1 MLTYLYLIAGLA
13 LLILGGDYLVKG
25 GVAIAKRFKVPSLII
40 GMTIVAFG
48 TSSPEFIVSL
58 QSALQGH
65 PEISLGNVVGS
76 NIANIGIILGITA
89 LILPMAVNRTSVK
102 IDVPF
107 MIFCSLLFYILAQDC
122 SIGRGEG
129 VILVTLLVLFT
140 LLSIY
145 KGKKENPVEEPVK
158 EDTKKEKELNMIS
171 AIIMIVASCAA
182 LTVGA
187 NLLIDSAVSI
197 AKDFGVS
204 ERVISVTLVA
214 FGTSIPELATSI
226 MAAIRKENDIA
237 IGNVVGSNI
246 FNIGIVAGVPAFVI
260 GGIPSFSF
268 SYIDVAAMLLSRKP
282 EFENVDM
289 DLVVRMCLLHGF
301 EFRPDQDNTAAGN
314 TCHQEDLLP
323 QNEPGAKRI
332 EETVRLLDQPE
343 WKDQPETQRI
353 LEEMSRME
361 TREAQV
367 YRALDRAC
375 SGK

>member
-1 MLTYLYLIAGLA
+1 MLTYLYLIAGLL
-13 LLILGGDYLVKG
+13 LLIAGGNYLVKG
-25 GVAIAKRFKVPSLII
+25 GVAVAKRFKVPTLII

-65 PEISLGNVVGS
+65 PEMSIGNVVGS
-76 NIANIGIILGITA
+76 NIANIGLILGITA

-107 MIFCSLLFYILAQDC
+107 MIFCSLLFYILAEDSVISRC
-122 SIGRGEG
+122 EG
-129 VILVTLLVLFT
+129 LIFITLLILFT

-158 EDTKKEKELNMIS
+158 EENKKEKELNMIS
-171 AIIMIVASCAA
+171 ALIMIVASCAA

-246 FNIGIVAGVPAFVI
+246 FNILFVI
-260 GGIPSFSF
+260 GASALITPIENFDFAAFSF
-268 SYIDVAAMLLSRKP
+268 DFYWMIIFAAILALTVIPFERICKKIKNEKIYSIITRFEGLFIVAAYIVYVFLLL
-282 EFENVDM
+282 N
-289 DLVVRMCLLHGF
+289 
-301 EFRPDQDNTAAGN
+301 
-314 TCHQEDLLP
+314 
-323 QNEPGAKRI
+323 
-332 EETVRLLDQPE
+332 
-343 WKDQPETQRI
+343 
-353 LEEMSRME
+353 
-361 TREAQV
+361 
-367 YRALDRAC
+367 
-375 SGK
+375 

>member
-1 MLTYLYLIAGLA
+1 MLTYLYLIAGLL
-13 LLILGGDYLVKG
+13 LLIAGGNYLVKG
-25 GVAIAKRFKVPSLII
+25 GVAVAKRFKVPTLII

-65 PEISLGNVVGS
+65 PEMSIGNVVGS
-76 NIANIGIILGITA
+76 NIANIGLILGITA

-107 MIFCSLLFYILAQDC
+107 MIFCSLLFYILAEDSVISRC
-122 SIGRGEG
+122 EG
-129 VILVTLLVLFT
+129 AIFIALIILFT

-246 FNIGIVAGVPAFVI
+246 FNILFVI
-260 GGIPSFSF
+260 GASALITPIENFDFAAFSF
-268 SYIDVAAMLLSRKP
+268 DFYWMIIFAAILALTVIPFERIMKKMKDEKVYSILTRFEGFFMIAAYIVYVFLLL
-282 EFENVDM
+282 N
-289 DLVVRMCLLHGF
+289 
-301 EFRPDQDNTAAGN
+301 
-314 TCHQEDLLP
+314 
-323 QNEPGAKRI
+323 
-332 EETVRLLDQPE
+332 
-343 WKDQPETQRI
+343 
-353 LEEMSRME
+353 
-361 TREAQV
+361 
-367 YRALDRAC
+367 
-375 SGK
+375 

>member
-1 MLTYLYLIAGLA
+1 MLTYLYLIAGLL
-13 LLILGGDYLVKG
+13 LLIAGGNYLVKG
-25 GVAIAKRFKVPSLII
+25 GVAVAKRFKVPTLII

-65 PEISLGNVVGS
+65 PEISIGNVVGS
-76 NIANIGIILGITA
+76 NIANIGLILGITA

-107 MIFCSLLFYILAQDC
+107 LIFCSLLFFTLAQDNL
-122 SIGRGEG
+122 ITRGEG
-129 VILVTLLVLFT
+129 LVFVILLVLFT

-145 KGKKENPVEEPVK
+145 KGKKENPTETPTEEPVK
-158 EDTKKEKELNMIS
+158 EDAPKEKELNMIG
-171 AIIMIVASCAA
+171 AIIMIIASCAA
-182 LTVGA
+182 LTFGA

-246 FNIGIVAGVPAFVI
+246 FNILFVI
-260 GGIPSFSF
+260 GASALITPIENFDFASFSF
-268 SYIDVAAMLLSRKP
+268 DFYWMIIFTAILALTVIPFERIAKKIKDEKTYSILTRFEGFSMIAAYIVYVILLL
-282 EFENVDM
+282 N
-289 DLVVRMCLLHGF
+289 
-301 EFRPDQDNTAAGN
+301 
-314 TCHQEDLLP
+314 
-323 QNEPGAKRI
+323 
-332 EETVRLLDQPE
+332 
-343 WKDQPETQRI
+343 
-353 LEEMSRME
+353 
-361 TREAQV
+361 
-367 YRALDRAC
+367 
-375 SGK
+375 

>member
-1 MLTYLYLIAGLA
+1 MLTYLYLIAGLL
-13 LLILGGDYLVKG
+13 LLIAGGNYLVKG
-25 GVAIAKRFKVPSLII
+25 GVAVAKRFKVPTLII

-65 PEISLGNVVGS
+65 PEISIGNVVGS
-76 NIANIGIILGITA
+76 NIANIGLILSITA

-107 MIFCSLLFYILAQDC
+107 LIFCSLLFFTLAQDNL
-122 SIGRGEG
+122 ITRGEG
-129 VILVTLLVLFT
+129 LIFVILLVLFT

-145 KGKKENPVEEPVK
+145 KGKKENPTETPTEEPVK
-158 EDTKKEKELNMIS
+158 EDAPKEKELNMIG
-171 AIIMIVASCAA
+171 AIIMIIASCAA
-182 LTVGA
+182 LTFGA

-246 FNIGIVAGVPAFVI
+246 FNILFVI
-260 GGIPSFSF
+260 GASALITPIENFDFTAFSF
-268 SYIDVAAMLLSRKP
+268 DFYWMIIFTAILALTVIPFERIAKKIKDEKTYSILTRFEGFSMIAAYIVYVILLL
-282 EFENVDM
+282 N
-289 DLVVRMCLLHGF
+289 
-301 EFRPDQDNTAAGN
+301 
-314 TCHQEDLLP
+314 
-323 QNEPGAKRI
+323 
-332 EETVRLLDQPE
+332 
-343 WKDQPETQRI
+343 
-353 LEEMSRME
+353 
-361 TREAQV
+361 
-367 YRALDRAC
+367 
-375 SGK
+375 

>member
-25 GVAIAKRFKVPSLII
+25 GVAVAKRFKVPTLII

-65 PEISLGNVVGS
+65 PEMSIGNVVGS
-76 NIANIGIILGITA
+76 NIANIGLILGITA

-107 MIFCSLLFYILAQDC
+107 MIFCSLLFYILAEDSVISRC
-122 SIGRGEG
+122 EG
-129 VILVTLLVLFT
+129 AVFVALIILFT

-145 KGKKENPVEEPVK
+145 KGKNDEKKEAIQPQQAEPTN
-158 EDTKKEKELNMIS
+158 EDTPKEKDLNMIS

-182 LTVGA
+182 LTIGA

-197 AKDFGVS
+197 AKDFGIS
-204 ERVISVTLVA
+204 ERVISITLVA

-246 FNIGIVAGVPAFVI
+246 FNILFVI
-260 GGIPSFSF
+260 GCSALITPIENFDFTAFSF
-268 SYIDVAAMLLSRKP
+268 DFYWMIIFAAILALTVIPFERIVKKIKDEKVYSILTRFEGFCLIAAYIVYVFLLL
-282 EFENVDM
+282 N
-289 DLVVRMCLLHGF
+289 
-301 EFRPDQDNTAAGN
+301 
-314 TCHQEDLLP
+314 
-323 QNEPGAKRI
+323 
-332 EETVRLLDQPE
+332 
-343 WKDQPETQRI
+343 
-353 LEEMSRME
+353 
-361 TREAQV
+361 
-367 YRALDRAC
+367 
-375 SGK
+375 

>member
-1 MLTYLYLIAGLA
+1 MLTYLYLIAGLL
-13 LLILGGDYLVKG
+13 LLIAGGNYLVKG
-25 GVAIAKRFKVPSLII
+25 GVAVAKRFKVPTLII

-65 PEISLGNVVGS
+65 PEMSIGNVVGS
-76 NIANIGIILGITA
+76 NIANIGLILGITA

-107 MIFCSLLFYILAQDC
+107 LIFCSLLFYILAQDSVISRC
-122 SIGRGEG
+122 EG
-129 VILVTLLVLFT
+129 VIFILLIILFT

-158 EDTKKEKELNMIS
+158 EETKKEKELNMIS
-171 AIIMIVASCAA
+171 ALIMIVASCGA

-197 AKDFGVS
+197 AKSFGVS
-204 ERVISVTLVA
+204 ERVISVTLIA

-246 FNIGIVAGVPAFVI
+246 FNILFVI
-260 GGIPSFSF
+260 GGSALITPIENFDFASFSF
-268 SYIDVAAMLLSRKP
+268 DFYWMIIFTAILALTVIPFERIVKKIKDEKVYSIITRFEGFCLVAAYIVYVFLLL
-282 EFENVDM
+282 N
-289 DLVVRMCLLHGF
+289 
-301 EFRPDQDNTAAGN
+301 
-314 TCHQEDLLP
+314 
-323 QNEPGAKRI
+323 
-332 EETVRLLDQPE
+332 
-343 WKDQPETQRI
+343 
-353 LEEMSRME
+353 
-361 TREAQV
+361 
-367 YRALDRAC
+367 
-375 SGK
+375 

>member
-1 MLTYLYLIAGLA
+1 MLTYLYLIAGLL
-13 LLILGGDYLVKG
+13 LLIAGGNYLVKG
-25 GVAIAKRFKVPSLII
+25 GVAVAKRFKVPTLII

-65 PEISLGNVVGS
+65 PEISIGNVVGS
-76 NIANIGIILGITA
+76 NIANIGLILGITA

-107 MIFCSLLFYILAQDC
+107 LIFCSLLFFTLAQDNL
-122 SIGRGEG
+122 ITRGEG
-129 VILVTLLVLFT
+129 FIFVILLVLFT

-145 KGKKENPVEEPVK
+145 KGKKENPTETPTEEPVK
-158 EDTKKEKELNMIS
+158 EDAPKEKELNMIG
-171 AIIMIVASCAA
+171 AIIMIIASCAA
-182 LTVGA
+182 LTFGA

-246 FNIGIVAGVPAFVI
+246 FNILFVI
-260 GGIPSFSF
+260 GASALITPIENFDFASFSF
-268 SYIDVAAMLLSRKP
+268 DFYWMIIFTAILALTVIPFERIAKKIKDEKTYSILTRFEGFSMIAAYIVYVILLL
-282 EFENVDM
+282 N
-289 DLVVRMCLLHGF
+289 
-301 EFRPDQDNTAAGN
+301 
-314 TCHQEDLLP
+314 
-323 QNEPGAKRI
+323 
-332 EETVRLLDQPE
+332 
-343 WKDQPETQRI
+343 
-353 LEEMSRME
+353 
-361 TREAQV
+361 
-367 YRALDRAC
+367 
-375 SGK
+375 

>member
-1 MLTYLYLIAGLA
+1 MLTYLYLIAGLL
-13 LLILGGDYLVKG
+13 LLIAGGNYLVKG
-25 GVAIAKRFKVPSLII
+25 GVAVAKRFKVPTLII

-65 PEISLGNVVGS
+65 PEISIGNVVGS
-76 NIANIGIILGITA
+76 NIANIGLILGITA

-107 MIFCSLLFYILAQDC
+107 LIFCSLLFFTLAQDNLITR
-122 SIGRGEG
+122 SEG
-129 VILVTLLVLFT
+129 LIFVTLLVLFT

-145 KGKKENPVEEPVK
+145 KGKKENPTETPTEEPVK
-158 EDTKKEKELNMIS
+158 EDAPKEKELNMIG
-171 AIIMIVASCAA
+171 AIIMIIVSCAA
-182 LTVGA
+182 LTFGA

-246 FNIGIVAGVPAFVI
+246 FNILFVI
-260 GGIPSFSF
+260 GASALITPIENFDFASFSF
-268 SYIDVAAMLLSRKP
+268 DFYWMIIFTAILALTVIPFERIAKKIKDEKTYSILTRFEGFSMIAAYIVYVILLL
-282 EFENVDM
+282 N
-289 DLVVRMCLLHGF
+289 
-301 EFRPDQDNTAAGN
+301 
-314 TCHQEDLLP
+314 
-323 QNEPGAKRI
+323 
-332 EETVRLLDQPE
+332 
-343 WKDQPETQRI
+343 
-353 LEEMSRME
+353 
-361 TREAQV
+361 
-367 YRALDRAC
+367 
-375 SGK
+375 

>member
-1 MLTYLYLIAGLA
+1 MLTYLYLIAGLL
-13 LLILGGDYLVKG
+13 LLIAGGNYLVKG
-25 GVAIAKRFKVPSLII
+25 GVAVAKRFKVPTLII

-65 PEISLGNVVGS
+65 PEISIGNVVGS
-76 NIANIGIILGITA
+76 NIANIGLILGITA

-107 MIFCSLLFYILAQDC
+107 LIFCSLLFFTLAQDNL
-122 SIGRGEG
+122 ITRGEG
-129 VILVTLLVLFT
+129 LIFVILLVLFT

-145 KGKKENPVEEPVK
+145 KGKKENPTETPTEEPVK
-158 EDTKKEKELNMIS
+158 EDAPKEKELNMIG
-171 AIIMIVASCAA
+171 AIIMIIASCAA
-182 LTVGA
+182 LTFGA

-246 FNIGIVAGVPAFVI
+246 FNILFVI
-260 GGIPSFSF
+260 GASALITPIENFDFTAFSF
-268 SYIDVAAMLLSRKP
+268 DFYWMIIFTAILALTVIPFERICKKIKNEKIYSIITRFEGFFIVAAYVVYVILLL
-282 EFENVDM
+282 N
-289 DLVVRMCLLHGF
+289 
-301 EFRPDQDNTAAGN
+301 
-314 TCHQEDLLP
+314 
-323 QNEPGAKRI
+323 
-332 EETVRLLDQPE
+332 
-343 WKDQPETQRI
+343 
-353 LEEMSRME
+353 
-361 TREAQV
+361 
-367 YRALDRAC
+367 
-375 SGK
+375 

>member
-1 MLTYLYLIAGLA
+1 MLTYLYLIAGLL
-13 LLILGGDYLVKG
+13 LLIAGGNYLVKG
-25 GVAIAKRFKVPSLII
+25 GVAVAKRFKVPTLII

-65 PEISLGNVVGS
+65 SEMSIGNVVGS
-76 NIANIGIILGITA
+76 NIANIGLILGITA

-107 MIFCSLLFYILAQDC
+107 MIFCSLLFYILAQDSVISRC
-122 SIGRGEG
+122 EG
-129 VILVTLLVLFT
+129 LIFVVLIILFT

-145 KGKKENPVEEPVK
+145 KGKKDAKATVQATPPAEEPVK
-158 EDTKKEKELNMIS
+158 EETPKEKDLNMIS

-246 FNIGIVAGVPAFVI
+246 FNILFVI
-260 GGIPSFSF
+260 GCSALITPIENFDFASFSF
-268 SYIDVAAMLLSRKP
+268 DFYWMIIFVAILALTVIPFERIVKKIKDEKVYSIMTRFEGICMVAAYIVYVILLL
-282 EFENVDM
+282 N
-289 DLVVRMCLLHGF
+289 
-301 EFRPDQDNTAAGN
+301 
-314 TCHQEDLLP
+314 
-323 QNEPGAKRI
+323 
-332 EETVRLLDQPE
+332 
-343 WKDQPETQRI
+343 
-353 LEEMSRME
+353 
-361 TREAQV
+361 
-367 YRALDRAC
+367 
-375 SGK
+375 

>member
-1 MLTYLYLIAGLA
+1 MLTYLYLIAGLL
-13 LLILGGDYLVKG
+13 LLIAGGNYLVKG
-25 GVAIAKRFKVPSLII
+25 GVAVAKRFKVPTLII

-65 PEISLGNVVGS
+65 PEISIGNVVGS
-76 NIANIGIILGITA
+76 NIANIGLILGITA

-107 MIFCSLLFYILAQDC
+107 LIFCSLLFFTLAQDNL
-122 SIGRGEG
+122 ITRGEG
-129 VILVTLLVLFT
+129 LIFVILLVLFT

-145 KGKKENPVEEPVK
+145 KGKKENPTETPTEEPVK
-158 EDTKKEKELNMIS
+158 EDAPKEKELNMIG
-171 AIIMIVASCAA
+171 AIIMIIASCAA
-182 LTVGA
+182 LTFGA

-246 FNIGIVAGVPAFVI
+246 FNILFVI
-260 GGIPSFSF
+260 GASALITPIENFDFASFSF
-268 SYIDVAAMLLSRKP
+268 DFYWMIIFTAILALTVIPFERIAKKIKDEKTYSILTRFEGFSMIAAYIVYVILLL
-282 EFENVDM
+282 N
-289 DLVVRMCLLHGF
+289 
-301 EFRPDQDNTAAGN
+301 
-314 TCHQEDLLP
+314 
-323 QNEPGAKRI
+323 
-332 EETVRLLDQPE
+332 
-343 WKDQPETQRI
+343 
-353 LEEMSRME
+353 
-361 TREAQV
+361 
-367 YRALDRAC
+367 
-375 SGK
+375 